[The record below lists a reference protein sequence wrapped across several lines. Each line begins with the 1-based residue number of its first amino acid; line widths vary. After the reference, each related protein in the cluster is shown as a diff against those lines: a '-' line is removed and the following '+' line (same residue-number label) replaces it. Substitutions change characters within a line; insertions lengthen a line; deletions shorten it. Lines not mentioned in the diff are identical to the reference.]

1 MLGGWDHAL
10 TLTVMKLAPGAGIS
24 APMDRFDFEV
34 RKRIPGNGLELL
46 RPLAGESPSGDHRL
60 RWLLERLVEL
70 DGWRTLLLKPE
81 VWAERMS
88 SLCALYKPARP
99 RDRVSHD
106 TALNS
111 RLQVRALNAWEAAA
125 AEAAS
130 TFDAASKVSLE
141 KFWQAMKTVLNL
153 TPLRIM
159 DQRRNVVHVFS
170 AYEARQWELPVVFV
184 CGLVEGQFPQ
194 YHTPDPFLPEL
205 VRRRLKESGTRI
217 RTADDVDREEQFLFD
232 SALSRA
238 TDSLVL
244 SYPKNDSRG
253 EQNLPSLFLDP
264 AEPVAGTQAVRVQVA
279 QPEPAAAAPLIHS
292 PDALQVLIEKHAEV
306 KPTALES
313 YLQCPFQFFGRYT
326 LDLKGRPLRPEE
338 RLEFRSCGTI
348 VHAVIAQWLV
358 THKPVGDVFERVFKE
373 VVQKEFIPPGYK
385 TELLRSRMLADLRR
399 FSESDV
405 WPAGHQSQSEIKCLF
420 LLDGGLK
427 VSCRVDRLVKSVDGR
442 AFVIDYKYSKKKV
455 SEYTENKNLLQ
466 GPLYWLAAER
476 SLKLQP
482 AGMYYCGLR
491 DRVEYGGWGEQLGS
505 ARAGSIEAFTPE
517 WLSAALERGMRAAG
531 EIAAGRIVPAPSD
544 ISKCRF
550 CDFRDVCRYSA
561 ADAAIAEGV

>member
-1 MLGGWDHAL
+1 
-10 TLTVMKLAPGAGIS
+10 
-24 APMDRFDFEV
+24 
-34 RKRIPGNGLELL
+34 
-46 RPLAGESPSGDHRL
+46 
-60 RWLLERLVEL
+60 
-70 DGWRTLLLKPE
+70 
-81 VWAERMS
+81 
-88 SLCALYKPARP
+88 
-99 RDRVSHD
+99 
-106 TALNS
+106 
-111 RLQVRALNAWEAAA
+111 
-125 AEAAS
+125 
-130 TFDAASKVSLE
+130 
-141 KFWQAMKTVLNL
+141 
-153 TPLRIM
+153 
-159 DQRRNVVHVFS
+159 
-170 AYEARQWELPVVFV
+170 
-184 CGLVEGQFPQ
+184 
-194 YHTPDPFLPEL
+194 
-205 VRRRLKESGTRI
+205 
-217 RTADDVDREEQFLFD
+217 
-232 SALSRA
+232 
-238 TDSLVL
+238 
-244 SYPKNDSRG
+244 
-253 EQNLPSLFLDP
+253 
-264 AEPVAGTQAVRVQVA
+264 
-279 QPEPAAAAPLIHS
+279 
-292 PDALQVLIEKHAEV
+292 
-306 KPTALES
+306 
-313 YLQCPFQFFGRYT
+313 
-326 LDLKGRPLRPEE
+326 
-338 RLEFRSCGTI
+338 
-348 VHAVIAQWLV
+348 
-358 THKPVGDVFERVFKE
+358 
-373 VVQKEFIPPGYK
+373 
-385 TELLRSRMLADLRR
+385 MLADLRR